1 MSNIIEGVVE
11 KVHTK
16 TGQGKKGPWTKWS
29 AVIAGEWYSFGFK
42 NPNISEG
49 QTLKVQY
56 EEGQY
61 GKDVKQHKAVE
72 GSASQAS
79 NGNAGNSAPA
89 NSSYDPGARER
100 GMQWGN
106 ASNVAATLICKMAD
120 VEALPLS
127 AANSKANKAKRYDE
141 FMELFNKLRVEL
153 FNDSL
158 DVDRVLERVADA
170 GNVEDNAPPA
180 LPDTQEDEDEGE
192 DFNDEF

>member
-1 MSNIIEGVVE
+1 MNVIEGIVE
-11 KVHTK
+11 RVHTK
-16 TGQGKKGPWTKWS
+16 TGQGKRGPWTKYS
-29 AVIAGEWYSFGFK
+29 AVVAGEWYSFGFN
-42 NPNISEG
+42 NPGIEQGDN
-49 QTLKVQY
+49 LKVQY

-61 GKDVKQHKAVE
+61 GKDVKQYKKIE
-72 GSASQAS
+72 GNSAPAA
-79 NGNAGNSAPA
+79 NGNAGNSTQT
-89 NSSYDPGARER
+89 NSSYDPNARER

-153 FNDSL
+153 YNDSL

-170 GNVEDNAPPA
+170 GEVEDNTPPQ
-180 LPDTQEDEDEGE
+180 LPDSQEEEAE
-192 DFNDEF
+192 DFEDGF